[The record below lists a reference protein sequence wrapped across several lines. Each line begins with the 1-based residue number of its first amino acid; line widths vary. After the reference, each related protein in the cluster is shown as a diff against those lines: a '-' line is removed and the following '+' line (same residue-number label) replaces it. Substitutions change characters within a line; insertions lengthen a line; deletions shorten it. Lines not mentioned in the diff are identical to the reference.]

1 MMKMCMFHPRLD
13 ELNKRVN
20 HSNVCVAAREML
32 KYGYTMD
39 LVRVVLVLLED
50 V

>member
-1 MMKMCMFHPRLD
+1 MKMCMLHPRLD
-13 ELNKRVN
+13 DLNESVN
-20 HSNVCVAAREML
+20 HSSVAAREML

-50 V
+50 A